1 MYFSS
6 IEALKELV
14 ESGAGTQVV
23 KITPKGYKLSNG
35 IDYCSVRVKTLG
47 GEYLLQAYGKEAIE
61 LYEKAS
67 YVLEGPM
74 LLVKNV
80 GV

>member
-1 MYFSS
+1 MYFTS

-14 ESGAGTQVV
+14 ESGARTQVV

-35 IDYCSVRVKTLG
+35 VDYCSVRVKTLS
-47 GEYLLQAYGKEAIE
+47 GEYSLQAYGKEAIE
-61 LYEKAS
+61 LHEKAS

-74 LLVKNV
+74 VQV
-80 GV
+80 RT